1 MCSSDLTFIENKL
14 DHEPKKASIT
24 LFGTPTTSLT
34 SQQRNDYHVCIVYCS
49 SIQPTTQQL
58 KTKFSAHITITT
70 TPSSKMRTN
79 QTSYTSFTETPIQE
93 EYHTAKPGSAL
104 SPNDYPTN
112 THITIGV
119 LVGVVV
125 LVAILVVIWCFR
137 PCTKKDR
144 RMKNASTATSIASI

>member
-1 MCSSDLTFIENKL
+1 MEKSNAQKDNRI
-14 DHEPKKASIT
+14 PK
-24 LFGTPTTSLT
+24 
-34 SQQRNDYHVCIVYCS
+34 
-49 SIQPTTQQL
+49 TQ
-58 KTKFSAHITITT
+58 
-70 TPSSKMRTN
+70 SSKMKTN
-79 QTSYTSFTETPIQE
+79 HTSYTSFTETPAHE